1 MWSIM
6 SGMSRGGL
14 EQRRQADAPPRG
26 ILGVPGRLPF
36 DVRRWPPP
44 ADLAW
49 CIERFWMSAWDLPAG
64 RSYVTRI
71 LPHPSVNVTLE
82 AEGLRVTGIA
92 SGVWSRRLSGTER
105 AFGVKFQPGAFRLF
119 TDVPVA
125 SISGAGQAA
134 LGVLPGADALEQ
146 ELRSAADD
154 DERAAVA
161 GAYVRARGVEPTPT
175 LELVQ
180 AAVALLVGDG
190 GVRRVG
196 DAGQR
201 LGVTQR
207 TLQRLFAEYVG
218 VSPGWV
224 LRRGRL
230 HAAAERVIQLA
241 ASGPEESLA
250 AVAAEFGY
258 ADQAHFSR
266 DFRRMLG
273 TSPGDWAASLATEVL
288 RVGQSAGD

>member
-1 MWSIM
+1 M
-6 SGMSRGGL
+6 
-14 EQRRQADAPPRG
+14 
-26 ILGVPGRLPF
+26 
-36 DVRRWPPP
+36 RRWPPP
-44 ADLAW
+44 PDLAW
-49 CIERFWMSAWDLPAG
+49 CIERFWVSAWQLPAG
-64 RSYVTRI
+64 RAYVTRI

-82 AEGLRVTGIA
+82 PEGLRVTGIA
-92 SGVWSRRLSGTER
+92 PGVWSRRLSGTER
-105 AFGVKFQPGAFRLF
+105 AFGVKFQPGAFHLL

-134 LGVLPGADALEQ
+134 RGVLPDADALEH
-146 ELRSAADD
+146 ELRAAADD
-154 DERAAVA
+154 DERAAVTA
-161 GAYVRARGVEPTPT
+161 AYVRARGVEPTPT

-180 AAVALLVGDG
+180 AAIALLVGDA

-196 DAGQR
+196 DACAR
-201 LGVTQR
+201 VGVNQR

-241 ASGPEESLA
+241 ASGPDESLA

-266 DFRRMLG
+266 DFRRVLG
-273 TSPGDWAASLATEVL
+273 TAPAGWAESLLMETVT
-288 RVGQSAGD
+288 

>member
-1 MWSIM
+1 MP
-6 SGMSRGGL
+6 RRGL
-14 EQRRQADAPPRG
+14 EQTRQPDAPPRG
-26 ILGVPGRLPF
+26 ILGIPGRLPF

-49 CIERFWMSAWDLPAG
+49 CIERFWMSTWDLPAG

-92 SGVWSRRLSGTER
+92 PGVWSRRLSGSER

-119 TDVPVA
+119 TEVPVS

-134 LGVLPGADALEQ
+134 LGVLPDADALEH
-146 ELRSAADD
+146 ELRIAADD
-154 DERAAVA
+154 DARTAVTA
-161 GAYVRARGVEPTPT
+161 TYLRARGVEPTST

-180 AAVALLVGDG
+180 AAVTLLVGDG

-196 DAGQR
+196 DACQR

-241 ASGPEESLA
+241 ATGPEESLA

-266 DFRRMLG
+266 DFRRVLG
-273 TSPGDWAASLATEVL
+273 TAPAGWTASLLTETP
-288 RVGQSAGD
+288 S

>member
-1 MWSIM
+1 MG
-6 SGMSRGGL
+6 GMSRAGI
-14 EQRRQADAPPRG
+14 EQTRHADAPPRG
-26 ILGVPGRLPF
+26 IIGIPGKLPF
-36 DVRRWPPP
+36 AVRRWPPP
-44 ADLAW
+44 TDLAW
-49 CIERFWMSAWDLPAG
+49 CIERFWVSAWDLPPG

-82 AEGLRVTGIA
+82 EDGLRVTGIA
-92 SGVWSRRLSGTER
+92 AGVWTRRLSGTER

-125 SISGAGQAA
+125 SVSGAGQSAH
-134 LGVLPGADALEQ
+134 GVLPGAAALED
-146 ELRSAADD
+146 ELRAAADD
-154 DERAAVA
+154 DDRASIAT
-161 GAYVRARGVEPTPT
+161 AYVRARRVEPTPT
-175 LELVQ
+175 LRLVQ
-180 AAVALLVGDG
+180 AAITLLVSDG

-196 DAGQR
+196 DACER

-207 TLQRLFAEYVG
+207 TLQRLFVEYVG
-218 VSPGWV
+218 VTPGWV

-241 ASGPEESLA
+241 ASGPDESLA

-266 DFRRMLG
+266 DFRRVLG
-273 TSPGDWAASLATEVL
+273 IAPAGWAESLLTEAL
-288 RVGQSAGD
+288 PAGQSAGD